1 MLEILIGRSQNGAE
15 GRDKVGL
22 GSIRRPV
29 IGLALGGGAARGFA
43 HIGIVRTLIAHGIVP
58 NVVVGT
64 SIGAVV
70 GGAYAAGHL
79 DTLEEWARSLQPRN
93 ILGYLD
99 IRLNGSGLIGGDKLA
114 AQLEAAI
121 GPTLIED
128 LPLKFAT
135 VATEVRTGHEIWL
148 THGRMVEAMRASYAL
163 PGIFS
168 PVLVGDRW
176 LVDGAMV
183 NPVPVS
189 AARALGAEIV
199 IAANLSSDVFTH
211 STTIYSHGAPPVAP
225 EVVAEPPPPPKRGF
239 GKLFSAERTMKR
251 EFFGGGG
258 RPGISSVM
266 VDAFNI
272 MQDRITRARLA
283 GDPPDL
289 LISPRVGQIGWFD
302 FHRASD
308 LIAFGARAAERAIDS
323 IQEAIHILAP
333 AGRPGPEADSKPG
346 PVADA
351 EAVNRLAPPRS
362 GGLDVV
368 AQRFLLH
375 LVFAD
380 PPLDDVA
387 DRDQADNPFVLD
399 HRQMPEFAQRHHFH
413 DRGDRIGRPATD
425 DLARHHRADRLVEH
439 ASAAIAE
446 HADDVA
452 LRQDAFDAAFAHH
465 QYGADFPLPQ
475 NLDRSR
481 KLCARLDALDVMSF
495 GIEDCTY
502 RHCRLPEA
510 DRALERA
517 RSLFP

>member
-1 MLEILIGRSQNGAE
+1 MLENLIGRGQNGSE
-15 GRDKVGL
+15 GREKVGL

-79 DTLEEWARSLQPRN
+79 DRLEEWARSLQPRSV
-93 ILGYLD
+93 LGYLD

-114 AQLEAAI
+114 AQLEAAM
-121 GPTLIED
+121 GQTMIED

-148 THGRMVEAMRASYAL
+148 THGRIVDALRASYAL

-168 PVLVGDRW
+168 PVLAGDRW
-176 LVDGAMV
+176 LVDGALV

-199 IAANLSSDVFTH
+199 IAANLSSDIFTH
-211 STTIYSHGAPPVAP
+211 STTIYSHGASAP
-225 EVVAEPPPPPKRGF
+225 LSSATTEPASPRRGF
-239 GKLFSAERTMKR
+239 GKFFSPERTVKR

-258 RPGISSVM
+258 RPGISSIM

-302 FHRASD
+302 FHRAED
-308 LIAFGARAAERAIDS
+308 LIAHGARAAERAIAS
-323 IQEAIHILAP
+323 IQEAIHVLAP
-333 AGRPGPEADSKPG
+333 GSEVDVS
-346 PVADA
+346 
-351 EAVNRLAPPRS
+351 VNKT
-362 GGLDVV
+362 G
-368 AQRFLLH
+368 
-375 LVFAD
+375 
-380 PPLDDVA
+380 
-387 DRDQADNPFVLD
+387 
-399 HRQMPEFAQRHHFH
+399 
-413 DRGDRIGRPATD
+413 
-425 DLARHHRADRLVEH
+425 
-439 ASAAIAE
+439 
-446 HADDVA
+446 
-452 LRQDAFDAAFAHH
+452 
-465 QYGADFPLPQ
+465 
-475 NLDRSR
+475 
-481 KLCARLDALDVMSF
+481 
-495 GIEDCTY
+495 
-502 RHCRLPEA
+502 
-510 DRALERA
+510 
-517 RSLFP
+517 